1 MRPMKPTAKQQ
12 KVRQSQFFEYFI
24 SRYGI
29 EFAITRANNEELLN
43 RIKHLILDLA
53 YGNIMQERYFCYI
66 AGDMD
71 NRLLQIALTELQFQI
86 RKTVIYCDALTASR
100 IVGNE
105 SSKFQEFD
113 PLLKD
118 EQLRQFAFIT
128 IRDSILSYISTRD
141 SEYIRSISYK
151 LSNPLFKRA
160 KQILF

>member
-1 MRPMKPTAKQQ
+1 MRPMKPSAKQQ

-29 EFAITRANNEELLN
+29 DFAITRANNEELLN
-43 RIKHLILDLA
+43 RIKHFILDLA

-71 NRLLQIALTELQFQI
+71 NRLLQIALTELRFQI
-86 RKTVIYCDALTASR
+86 RKTVIYCDALVASR

-128 IRDSILSYISTRD
+128 IRDSIMSYISTRD